1 MDKNKFCVVPYE
13 DSLQVYDGAM
23 KRFKGL
29 PSMSDA
35 VEKAERHMQS
45 ILEDITA
52 DSDPEVK
59 VKLAILQ
66 KEFQEF
72 IQVGKNYL
80 EDCLWMA
87 KYAANEQHLTEIKE
101 QLERKILDKLK
112 EFIDY
117 LSDYLKDCDKSFEE
131 FRKYIKEMSD
141 QLSSAQKDFSDQHE
155 EAKEKAI
162 DAVEKHEKAIV
173 DKDNNTG
180 LTTLFSMVSSA
191 SAQAGA
197 MTLISP
203 QAAFATGFF
212 SFFQTYL
219 AHTNEAAAV
228 LDVRKQ
234 KRAREE
240 MEKKEKIFQDAL
252 NTVSSLC
259 VDVLSAA
266 SFVDTIKPSS
276 DDVSKVIEKKRGLK
290 DVADSNKEDFQ
301 FHDLTNKMDRL
312 QQAAGKIL
320 KKIGKDGTSPISSK
334 PDELVSNTRPHQ
346 TTDQGQATM
355 QDIRKTLN
363 IPSQPNGNFSSPS
376 QDGETVPPLEET
388 EQEEAEKELVGPEQ
402 AEQEIGNSAEHTEL
416 VAK

>member
-1 MDKNKFCVVPYE
+1 MDKNESCVVPYD
-13 DSLQVYDGAM
+13 DSLLTQVYDGAM
-23 KRFKGL
+23 KRLKGL

-45 ILEDITA
+45 ILEGITA
-52 DSDPEVK
+52 ASDPEVK

-66 KEFQEF
+66 KEFQKF

-80 EDCLWMA
+80 KDCLWMA
-87 KYAANEQHLTEIKE
+87 KYAANEQHITEIKE

-131 FRKYIKEMSD
+131 FRKYTKEMSD

-155 EAKEKAI
+155 EAKEKAS
-162 DAVEKHEKAIV
+162 DAVEKHEEAIV
-173 DKDNNTG
+173 DKENTG
-180 LTTLFSMVSSA
+180 VTTLFSMVSSA

-197 MTLISP
+197 MMLISP
-203 QAAFATGFF
+203 QTAFATSLF

-219 AHTNEAAAV
+219 ARTNEATAV

-252 NTVSSLC
+252 NTVSSFC
-259 VDVLSAA
+259 VSVLSAA

-290 DVADSNKEDFQ
+290 DVADSNKKDFQ

-320 KKIGKDGTSPISSK
+320 KKIGKDGTSPISLK
-334 PDELVSNTRPHQ
+334 PGELVSNTRPHQ

-376 QDGETVPPLEET
+376 QDGETVPPLEEA
-388 EQEEAEKELVGPEQ
+388 EQELVGPEQ
-402 AEQEIGNSAEHTEL
+402 AEQEIGNSEHTEL
-416 VAK
+416 VAKQ